1 MSVAET
7 LAAILG
13 PLVGGRAYPVLLPQD
28 MAAWPAIRYTA
39 YLVPA
44 NTNCGSSDLG
54 DYRIQVDVF
63 GSDYDEVAALG
74 QKDGP
79 VCLAVEGAFES
90 FELVAIDEDYE
101 ADGRLFRRRI
111 EYSVAAA

>member
-7 LAAILG
+7 LASVLG

-28 MAAWPAIRYTA
+28 LADWPAIRYTA

-54 DYRIQVDVF
+54 DYRIQADVF
-63 GSDYDEVAALG
+63 GVEYDAVAALAAQG
-74 QKDGP
+74 GP
-79 VCLAVEGAFES
+79 VCLAIEGAFES
-90 FELVAIDEDYE
+90 FELVAIDEDFE
-101 ADGRLFRRRI
+101 EDGRLFRRRI
-111 EYSVAAA
+111 EYSVAAT